1 MAWGQLPPAAPAC
14 RERHQAEGE
23 EHPDTLTSMNNLAT
37 TLRAQRDLAGAREL
51 EEQVRRVRGKKGEV
65 G

>member
-1 MAWGQLPPAAPAC
+1 
-14 RERHQAEGE
+14 
-23 EHPDTLTSMNNLAT
+23 MNNLAA